1 MKNVII
7 TITYRGFFLKTN
19 AMIYNVPELAVH
31 ILRKNVRF
39 AATFFGESIFKNV
52 TSKVP
57 GRSCINNMYINVD
70 M

>member
-1 MKNVII
+1 
-7 TITYRGFFLKTN
+7 
-19 AMIYNVPELAVH
+19 MIYNVPELAVH